1 MTPFHNAYNAIITY
15 TIADTLPLAQ
25 SNGLPDEAHVTL
37 GEEPTNILEDEE
49 EEDNVDEEDTG
60 HDMEEFSSSTDQS
73 TKPPPGTWASRISQV
88 NYVFCE
94 LHVQ

>member
-1 MTPFHNAYNAIITY
+1 MVTYIDPIPQCYIIT
-15 TIADTLPLAQ
+15 DTTPLAQ

-37 GEEPTNILEDEE
+37 GEEPTNMLDDEE
-49 EEDNVDEEDTG
+49 EEDNVDEEETG
-60 HDMEEFSSSTDQS
+60 HEMEEFSSSTDQT

-88 NYVFCE
+88 NIVFCE